1 MTADRAT
8 GRPAAALT
16 TSGTD
21 YTTAVRARRRG
32 RGRRAA
38 ALVIPIAVAG
48 VATGIGIGAW
58 MLHKPA
64 RAATPG
70 AAPASTVPVIRTDIV
85 NTTQV
90 SGSIGYA
97 GSYTAVNEAPGT
109 SYTWLP
115 RAGAVIHRGQELYEV
130 DGGKVTLLYGAKPEW
145 RQLSW
150 GVTPGPDVTQ
160 LDRNLIALGYGQYLT
175 VSDDF
180 TGATAYAV
188 EQWQQASGLPVTGT
202 VPLGQVQFAPG
213 ALRVTSVSPALGS
226 PPQPGA
232 TVLAATSPDPV
243 VTAQLPVTQEYLVR
257 AGDRV
262 TVTLPDGVTTTPG
275 TVSSVSSVAIAGG
288 GGGGSGGGPQGSGT
302 PSSGP
307 QGGGSGATP
316 DTVTMTVALSRPQAA
331 GSLDQAPVTVNVV
344 SAQARHVLAVP
355 VSALVALAGGGYA
368 VAVVSGP
375 GGHPVTHLVPVQAG
389 LFSST
394 LVQVEGPGLAVGQQ
408 VEVPSS

>member
-1 MTADRAT
+1 MLNKPT
-8 GRPAAALT
+8 
-16 TSGTD
+16 
-21 YTTAVRARRRG
+21 
-32 RGRRAA
+32 RAA
-38 ALVIPIAVAG
+38 APS
-48 VATGIGIGAW
+48 
-58 MLHKPA
+58 
-64 RAATPG
+64 
-70 AAPASTVPVIRTDIV
+70 AAPVAAVPVIRTDIV

-130 DGGKVTLLYGAKPEW
+130 DGSKVTLLYGAKPEW

-150 GVTPGPDVTQ
+150 GVTPGPDVAQ

-175 VSDDF
+175 ISDDF
-180 TGATAYAV
+180 TDATGYAV
-188 EQWQQASGLPVTGT
+188 EHWQQASGLPVTGT

-213 ALRVTSVSPALGS
+213 PLRVTSVSPALGS
-226 PPQPGA
+226 PPQAGG
-232 TVLAATSPDPV
+232 TVLAGTSPDPV
-243 VTAQLPVTQEYLVR
+243 VTALLPVTQEYLVR

-275 TVSSVSSVAIAGG
+275 TVISVSTVAIGG
-288 GGGGSGGGPQGSGT
+288 GGGGGGGPQGAGT

-316 DTVTMTVALSRPQAA
+316 DTVTMTVALSRPRAA

-375 GGHPVTHLVPVQAG
+375 GGHPATHLVPVQAG

>member
-1 MTADRAT
+1 MTADQAP
-8 GRPAAALT
+8 GRPAAAPV
-16 TSGTD
+16 TSGTA
-21 YTTAVRARRRG
+21 YSTGARERRRG
-32 RGRRAA
+32 RRRRAA
-38 ALVIPIAVAG
+38 ALAVPIAVAG

-58 MLHKPA
+58 MLNKPT
-64 RAATPG
+64 RAATPS
-70 AAPASTVPVIRTDIV
+70 AASVAAVPVIRTDIV

-130 DGGKVTLLYGAKPEW
+130 DGSKVTLLYGAKPEW

-150 GVTPGPDVTQ
+150 GVTPGPDVAQ

-175 VSDDF
+175 ISDDF
-180 TGATAYAV
+180 TDATGYAV

-213 ALRVTSVSPALGS
+213 PLRVTSVSPALGS
-226 PPQPGA
+226 PPQPGG
-232 TVLAATSPDPV
+232 TVLAGTSPDPV
-243 VTAQLPVTQEYLVR
+243 VTALLPVTQEYLVR

-275 TVSSVSSVAIAGG
+275 TVISVSTVAIAGG
-288 GGGGSGGGPQGSGT
+288 GGGGPQGAGT

-394 LVQVEGPGLAVGQQ
+394 LVQVEGPGLAVGQR